1 MRIPVFELVIYDLK
15 IHSSLLNLSKS
26 RDTIIW
32 EHKDCKILPTDE
44 TQARERLF
52 LGFSFLSFF
61 FPPTKSSRFCP
72 FKDLR
77 LFYSI
82 PDSVTHPGFWGADTK
97 EEWRWAH
104 HPRRISLTLSMKR
117 MIVVW
122 IFFSQF
128 VLQSIESLMIRMG
141 LRRER
146 ESQKE

>member
-1 MRIPVFELVIYDLK
+1 MKLK
-15 IHSSLLNLSKS
+15 RGNACF
-26 RDTIIW
+26 W
-32 EHKDCKILPTDE
+32 GF
-44 TQARERLF
+44 LF
-52 LGFSFLSFF
+52 FLFF
-61 FPPTKSSRFCP
+61 FSPTKSSRFCP
-72 FKDLR
+72 FKDLH

-104 HPRRISLTLSMKR
+104 YPRRISLTLSMKR

-122 IFFSQF
+122 IFFFFLQF